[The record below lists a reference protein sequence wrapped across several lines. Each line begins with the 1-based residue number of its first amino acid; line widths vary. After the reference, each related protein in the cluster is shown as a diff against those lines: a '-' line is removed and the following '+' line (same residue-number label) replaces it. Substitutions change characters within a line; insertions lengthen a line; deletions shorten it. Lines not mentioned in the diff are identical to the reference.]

1 MKAQSQTRDGILFF
15 SFSGALDSLTVAEAE
30 QAAKAWL
37 SEKPAKLAGNLESL
51 DYISSAGLR
60 LIMMMAKQVRADGGD
75 ICLYNLQD
83 TVKEVFEIAGFDQ
96 FVPLAEDETA
106 ALLVLGA

>member
-1 MKAQSQTRDGILFF
+1 MKAQSQTRDGVLFF

-37 SEKPAKLAGNLESL
+37 QEKPTRLAGNLEDL

-60 LIMMMAKQVRADGGD
+60 LIMMMAKQVRADGGE
-75 ICLYNLQD
+75 ICLFNLQD
-83 TVKEVFEIAGFDQ
+83 TVQEVFEIAGFHQ
-96 FVPLAEDETA
+96 FVPLAEDEPA
-106 ALLVLGA
+106 ALKILGV